1 MNLFDAILLGVIQGL
16 TEFLPVSSDGHLA
29 LAQLWLGWTRE
40 PLTMTVML
48 HAGTLGVVIGFFR
61 RELGQAAGG
70 AVRGIVAL
78 ARGSGGKVLAE
89 DPGARLALM
98 VLVATIPT
106 GVIGLALERPTEAL
120 AQRPLAVAGF
130 LALSG
135 IAVAATRLFGVG
147 SRKVNVTTA
156 LAIGAVQ
163 GLAVLPGLSR
173 SATTIS
179 LALGLGVDREE
190 AARFSFVASVPAV
203 AGAVVLK
210 LAEVFES
217 GVDEPAPYLVG
228 VLVAALTGWFA
239 VKLLYRLV
247 KRGQFWYFALYLFP
261 LSLAVAAHTVVTR

>member
-1 MNLFDAILLGVIQGL
+1 MNFFDAILLGVIQGL

-29 LAQLWLGWTRE
+29 LAEMWLGWTRE

-48 HAGTLGVVIGFFR
+48 HAGTLGVVVAFFR
-61 RELGQAAGG
+61 RELGLAARG
-70 AVRGIVAL
+70 ALRAIVGL
-78 ARGSGGKVLAE
+78 LGGSGGKVLSE

-98 VLVATIPT
+98 VVVATIPT
-106 GVIGLALERPTEAL
+106 GIIGLLLEHPTEAL
-120 AQRPLAVAGF
+120 AKNPLAVAGF

-135 IAVAATRLFGVG
+135 VAVAATRLFGAG
-147 SRKVNVTTA
+147 TGKVSVRTA

-190 AARFSFVASVPAV
+190 AARFSFLASVPAV

-210 LAEVFES
+210 LAEALKGEIDS
-217 GVDEPAPYLVG
+217 PAIYVVG
-228 VLVAALTGWFA
+228 VLFSALTGWFA

-247 KRGQFWYFALYLFP
+247 KGGHFWWFAVYLFP
-261 LSLAVAAHTVVTR
+261 LSLSVAAHTLVTR